1 MVLFSND
8 EFFAFYQ
15 ISCLSGYQKYHFF
28 SLFTSFG
35 KVRVS
40 ESAERMAMKNDIT
53 FGVELKSF
61 KQF

>member
-40 ESAERMAMKNDIT
+40 EREGAERMAMKNDIT
-53 FGVELKSF
+53 FGVGAEEL
-61 KQF
+61 